1 MLKLDAY
8 FQRIGFRSKPGPD
21 LDTLR
26 TLHLLHPSAI
36 PFENLST
43 LIGEPVRLELDALED
58 KLIERRRGGYCFEQ
72 NTLFQAVLES
82 IGFEVLPLAA
92 RVVWNQERGLV
103 NPRTHMAL
111 LVDVDGAS
119 YLCDVGFGGA
129 TLTAPLAFEPGVV
142 QQTPHEPFRVEQT
155 GTGYALA
162 VNLGSQWRTA
172 YEFDLQP
179 QQAIDYEAMNYFVAT
194 HPSSHFRHMLM
205 AGRPD
210 AEGRYALGGTVLS
223 RYRTGK
229 PMERQTLASADA
241 LAETLENSFGI
252 SLPPGP
258 ELRSALERIAGTR
271 E

>member
-1 MLKLDAY
+1 MLKLDSY

-26 TLHLLHPSAI
+26 ALHLLHPCAI

-58 KLIERRRGGYCFEQ
+58 KLIKRRRGGYCFEQ

-92 RVVWNQERGLV
+92 RVVWNQERGPV

-111 LVDVDGAS
+111 LVDVDGAP

-129 TLTAPLAFEPGVV
+129 TLTAPLAFAPGVV
-142 QQTPHEPFRVEQT
+142 QQTPHEPFRIEQS
-155 GTGYALA
+155 GRDYALA

-179 QQAIDYEAMNYFVAT
+179 QRAIDYEAMNYFVET
-194 HPSSHFRHMLM
+194 HPSSHFRHVLM

-210 AEGRYALGGTVLS
+210 PEGRYALGGTVLS
-223 RYRTGK
+223 RYRTGS
-229 PMERQTLASADA
+229 PMERRTLTSAEA
-241 LAETLENSFGI
+241 LAETLENAFGI
-252 SLPPGP
+252 SLPTGP
-258 ELRSALERIAGTR
+258 ELRSVLARIASTR